1 MNNNENANKIT
12 NTKTMI
18 ETTYV
23 DQKDDFKLSK
33 TLDIVDIQ
41 NPDLE
46 AEKDNCEDISESLT
60 KAELNYK
67 DDIKKEIS
75 FGDLNNMY
83 NTFKDA
89 AQLPDAI
96 LTNRYSPIINNGLII
111 SNYYGGI
118 IDMTIPDL
126 THCYKNRPVI
136 LIEKDEKEGITDI
149 ANFTQYVLK
158 DLANNKYSNSYVD
171 LITCILSHVIEH
183 SEIRFVDNIIIDELI
198 KNISIYRY
206 TEILDKE

>member
-12 NTKTMI
+12 STKTVI

-23 DQKDDFKLSK
+23 DQRDDFKLSK
-33 TLDIVDIQ
+33 TSDIVDLQ
-41 NPDLE
+41 RPDLK
-46 AEKDNCEDISESLT
+46 AEKDNYEGVNESLT
-60 KAELNYK
+60 KAELTYK
-67 DDIKKEIS
+67 EDIKKEIS
-75 FGDLNNMY
+75 FSDLNNMY
-83 NTFKDA
+83 NNFRDA
-89 AQLPDAI
+89 VQLPDAI

-149 ANFTQYVLK
+149 TNFTKYVLS
-158 DLANNKYSNSYVD
+158 DLANNKYSNSYVE
-171 LITCILSHVIEH
+171 LITYILSHVIKN

-198 KNISIYRY
+198 RSISIYRY